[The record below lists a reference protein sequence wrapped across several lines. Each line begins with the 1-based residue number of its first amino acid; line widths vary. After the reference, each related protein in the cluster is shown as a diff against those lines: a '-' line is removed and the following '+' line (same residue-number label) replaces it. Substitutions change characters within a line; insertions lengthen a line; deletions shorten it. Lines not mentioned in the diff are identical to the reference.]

1 LRIAIV
7 YDLLF
12 PHSVGG
18 AERWHRDV
26 AQRLANHHDV
36 TYLTRRLW
44 GRDEKPI
51 APAGVRVLAVSKGG
65 DVYTKS
71 GRRRLLPPL
80 MFGAGVLWHL
90 LRHRHDYD
98 VVHTDAFPFFS
109 VIAAWAVARRRKPHV
124 VVDWFEVWTR
134 DYWTA
139 YLGRVGGP
147 IGWSVQRLCV
157 RITKVAFAFSRLHAE
172 RLRDEG
178 LRSTP
183 ILLRGLWAG
192 PIEARD
198 QGSPS
203 GRRVVFAGR
212 LIPEKGV
219 LSVPP
224 AIAAAR
230 AQDPEIMATII
241 GDGPERPALE
251 ELLADPAIGAGIDYL
266 GFVETERVD
275 EELRRAMCLILPSR
289 REGFGA
295 VVVEATS
302 VGTPVIVLAHPD
314 NAATELI
321 EPGVNGIIVD
331 AADPESAAGAIL
343 EIASD
348 PERWRRSTIEW
359 FQRNASRL
367 SVDAS
372 VETIERTYAGLGLR

>member
-1 LRIAIV
+1 VRIAIV

-12 PHSVGG
+12 PHTVGG

-26 AQRLANHHDV
+26 AERLARRHEV
-36 TYLTRRLW
+36 TYLTRRVW
-44 GRDEKPI
+44 ARDEQPI
-51 APAGVRVLAVSKGG
+51 APPGVRVLAVSKGG
-65 DVYTKS
+65 AVYTRS
-71 GRRRLLPPL
+71 GRRRLIPPL
-80 MFGAGVLWHL
+80 LFGAGVLWHL
-90 LRHRHDYD
+90 LRHRKDYD
-98 VVHTDAFPFFS
+98 VIHTNAFPYFS
-109 VIAAWAVARRRKPHV
+109 LIAARAVARRRPLV

-134 DYWTA
+134 DYWTS
-139 YLGRVGGP
+139 YLGRVGGL

-172 RLRDEG
+172 RLQDEG
-178 LRSTP
+178 LRSAP

-198 QGSPS
+198 QGSLS
-203 GRRVVFAGR
+203 DRRVVFAGR

-251 ELLADPAIGAGIDYL
+251 ELLADPAMGAGIDYL
-266 GFVETERVD
+266 GFVETGRVD
-275 EELRRAMCLILPSR
+275 EELRGGMCLILPSR

-331 AADPESAAGAIL
+331 GADPESAAGAIL
-343 EIASD
+343 TIASD

-359 FQRNASRL
+359 FQRNASSL

-372 VETIERTYAGLGLR
+372 VERIEQTYAGLGLR